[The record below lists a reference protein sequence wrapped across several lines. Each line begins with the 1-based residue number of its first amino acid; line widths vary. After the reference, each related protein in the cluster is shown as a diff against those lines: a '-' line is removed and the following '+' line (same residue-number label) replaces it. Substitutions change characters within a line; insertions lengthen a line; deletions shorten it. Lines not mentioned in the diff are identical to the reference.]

1 LVYNYVIYHLRF
13 NFWFKVFIFKPLK
26 ERNMK
31 KIINLLVTVLFIA
44 SLMMTYSCSEEFL
57 TKEPP
62 GVATGTQ
69 LLTPSGIETMV
80 VGVYE
85 RMQNGG
91 SMFGGAMNSDWTYA
105 SACADD
111 AYKGTSAGDQSN
123 FNLLERYEGLPN
135 NPYLN
140 ERWTLCYDGI
150 ARANVAL
157 QFLWDAQKGKTP
169 LTPARATQAEAE
181 LKCLR
186 AWFHMQANK
195 IFEKIP
201 YIKTAT
207 ELGTV
212 LPELVP
218 NTDAGWDGIEADLQY
233 AIDNLLTTKYNNE
246 KGRVDKYAAQ
256 AMKAQAHMYQKE
268 YAAAKPLL
276 DAIISSGKFSLVAD
290 FTWNF
295 DMTHEN
301 NSESI
306 FELQCT
312 TTATATS
319 SVAGSGCNF
328 FQKGPA
334 SCGGWGFFQPS
345 QNLFEAFQVNA
356 SGLPVLD
363 MAARKK
369 LANDMG
375 VGSGTDFTPTAD
387 PLDPR
392 VDWLLAR
399 RGVDYLGWG
408 IMPGNDWIREQGNG
422 GPYGTKVFMHRKDEQ
437 ALNLNGTGF
446 NNGKNYRTYRYASI
460 LLWRAECAIED
471 NDLAL
476 ARTYVNM
483 IRNRAKN
490 SPKVMG
496 LCTSTKNLGTNPVV
510 DYTKPP
516 ANYLIEPYPGTGF
529 PFDTKANAL
538 KAVQEETRLEFALQN
553 HRFFD
558 LRRWG
563 ILASTLNAYI
573 AKDLQF
579 RSFMIGSTFNATE
592 DDYWPIYQG
601 VIDLQKGIITQD
613 PAY

>member
-1 LVYNYVIYHLRF
+1 MNNLNYTD
-13 NFWFKVFIFKPLK
+13 
-26 ERNMK
+26 MK
-31 KIINLLVTVLFIA
+31 KIIKYLFTALCFGSLLMIN
-44 SLMMTYSCSEEFL
+44 SCSEDFL

-62 GVATGTQ
+62 GVAAGSVIQTGTGVEA
-69 LLTPSGIETMV
+69 LV

-91 SMFGGAMNSDWTYA
+91 SMFGGCLTSDWTYA
-105 SACADD
+105 GGCSDD

-123 FNLLERYEGLPN
+123 YNLLERYEALPN

-157 QFLWDAQKGKTP
+157 EFLWTTQKGSAP
-169 LTPARATQAEAE
+169 LSDTRAKQVEGE
-181 LKCLR
+181 LKALR

-201 YIKTAT
+201 YIKTPT
-207 ELGTV
+207 ELGT
-212 LPELVP
+212 LAPEKVP
-218 NTDAGWDGIEADLQY
+218 NTDAGWTNIEADLQY
-233 AIDNLLTTKYNNE
+233 AIDNLPVTKYNNE
-246 KGRVDKYAAQ
+246 AGRLTKYAVEAI
-256 AMKAQAHMYQKE
+256 KAQAHMYQKE
-268 YAAAKPLL
+268 YTAAKPLL
-276 DAIISSGKFSLVAD
+276 DDIINSGKFSLVSE
-290 FTWNF
+290 FYYNF

-328 FQKGPA
+328 FQNGPA
-334 SCGGWGFFQPS
+334 SCGGWGFYQAS
-345 QNLFEAFQVNA
+345 QTLFEAFQVDDN
-356 SGLPVLD
+356 GLPVINI
-363 MAARKK
+363 ANRKA
-369 LANDMG
+369 LASDMG
-375 VGSGTDFTPTAD
+375 KVSSADFTPTQEL
-387 PLDPR
+387 LDPR
-392 VDWLLAR
+392 VDWLIAR
-399 RGVDYLGWG
+399 RGVDFLGWG
-408 IMPGNDWIREQGNG
+408 IMPGNDWIREQNNG
-422 GPYGTKVFMHRKDEQ
+422 GPYGTKVFMHKKDEQ
-437 ALNLNGTGF
+437 SLNLNGSGF

-471 NDLAL
+471 NSLDL

-483 IRNRAKN
+483 IRNRAK
-490 SPKVMG
+490 SSTPVKG
-496 LCTSTKNLGTNPVV
+496 LCTSTKNLASNPVV
-510 DYTKPP
+510 DYTKPA
-516 ANYLIEPYPGTGF
+516 ANYKVEPYPAGVY

-538 KAVQEETRLEFALQN
+538 KAVQMETQLEFALQN

-563 ILASTLNAYI
+563 ILATTLNDYI
-573 AKDLQF
+573 ARDIKF
-579 RSFMIGSTFNATE
+579 RTFMQGAVFNATE

-601 VIDLQKGIITQD
+601 VIDLQKDIITQD
-613 PAY
+613 PSY

>member
-1 LVYNYVIYHLRF
+1 MKR
-13 NFWFKVFIFKPLK
+13 IFKQLSV
-26 ERNMK
+26 
-31 KIINLLVTVLFIA
+31 IVLLG
-44 SLMMTYSCSEEFL
+44 SLLMIYSCSEEFL

-62 GVATGTQ
+62 GVAAGSVIQTPEGVEA
-69 LLTPSGIETMV
+69 LL

-91 SMFGGAMNSDWTYA
+91 SMFGGCITSDWTY
-105 SACADD
+105 SGGCSDD

-123 FNLLERYEGLPN
+123 FNLLERYEALPN

-140 ERWTLCYDGI
+140 ERWTLCYDGV
-150 ARANVAL
+150 ARANVVL
-157 QFLWDAQKGKTP
+157 DFLTTTQAGPTP
-169 LTPARATQAEAE
+169 LLDARAKQVEAEA
-181 LKCLR
+181 KFLR
-186 AWFHMQANK
+186 AWFHFQANK

-201 YIKTAT
+201 YVKTQA
-207 ELGTV
+207 ELGETK
-212 LPELVP
+212 PEEVP
-218 NTDAGWDGIEADLQY
+218 NDSPGWDQMEEDLQF
-233 AIDNLLTTKYNNE
+233 AIDNLPTTKYNGE
-246 KGRVDKYAAQ
+246 KGRATKFAAE
-256 AMKAQAHMYQKE
+256 AVKAQAHMYQKE
-268 YAAAKPLL
+268 YSAAKPLL
-276 DAIISSGKFSLVAD
+276 DDIINNGGFSLAPE
-290 FTWNF
+290 FYWNF

-301 NSESI
+301 NVESI

-334 SCGGWGFFQPS
+334 SCGGWGFYQPS
-345 QNLFEAFQVNA
+345 QNLFEAFQVDAN
-356 SGLPVLD
+356 GLPVLD
-363 MAARKK
+363 MAARKH
-369 LANDMG
+369 LASDMG
-375 VGSGTDFTPTAD
+375 IGSGADFTPTQE

-392 VDWLLAR
+392 VDWIIAR
-399 RGVDYLGWG
+399 RGVDFLGWG
-408 IMPGNDWIREQGNG
+408 IMPGNDWIREQNNG
-422 GPYGTKVFMHRKDEQ
+422 GPYGTKIFMHKKDEQ
-437 ALNLNGTGF
+437 SLNLNGTGF

-471 NDLAL
+471 NDLEL

-483 IRNRAKN
+483 IRDRAKT
-490 SPKVMG
+490 STPVMG
-496 LCTSTKNLGTNPVV
+496 LCSSTKDLGINPVV
-510 DYTKPP
+510 DYTKPA
-516 ANYLIEPYPGTGF
+516 ANYKVEPYPGPGLY

-538 KAVQEETRLEFALQN
+538 KAVQEETRLEFACTN

-563 ILASTLNAYI
+563 VLATTLNAYI
-573 AKDLQF
+573 ADDLTF
-579 RSFMIGSTFNATE
+579 RSFMVGATFNADE